1 MRSIAESEGIDLQGM
16 TVFYYEA
23 EERQFDGE
31 EWLPIEPEADYET
44 HVRVPLKKTME
55 GFDIVT
61 FCDGPNSH
69 SPLSC
74 NSIAAEVATNEH
86 CLLASK
92 EEAEASLTGQMF
104 ADGEPGPYR
113 IYAIYSAGLS

>member
-31 EWLPIEPEADYET
+31 GWLPIEPEADYET

-74 NSIAAEVATNEH
+74 NSIAAEVATMSIVFLQAKRKQGQA
-86 CLLASK
+86 LLDRCSRT
-92 EEAEASLTGQMF
+92 ASLGRTEFTQS
-104 ADGEPGPYR
+104 
-113 IYAIYSAGLS
+113 IQQV